1 MVEKIFW
8 KNPYLNQIET
18 YVTSVQGDNIAVEQT
33 IFYAFSGG
41 QEGDTGTIGNSR
53 VLQARAEGKE
63 IIYTLDQNHGFK
75 QGDPVKIKIDWERRY
90 QLMRLHFAAE
100 IVLELMY
107 RNLESIK
114 KIGAH
119 IAQDKARI
127 DFEWGENISNI
138 LPTIQKE
145 TRRIIK
151 ENLEIIS
158 AFSNEE
164 TEERY
169 WEIPGFAKVPCGGT
183 HLKRT
188 GEVGEIEL
196 KRKNPGKGKER
207 IEIYLYKS
215 PYATDKLIQTH

>member
-1 MVEKIFW
+1 MTKKIFW
-8 KNPYLNQIET
+8 ENPYLTQLET
-18 YVTSVQGDNIAVEQT
+18 YVTGVKGDEITLEET
-33 IFYAFSGG
+33 IFFTFSGG
-41 QEGDTGTIGNSR
+41 QENDTGTIGKCR
-53 VLQARAEGKE
+53 VLQARTEGKE
-63 IIYTLDQNHGFK
+63 IIYTLEQGHGLK
-75 QGDPVKIKIDWERRY
+75 KGNPVGIKIDWERRY

-107 RNLESIK
+107 RNFESIK

-127 DFEWGENISNI
+127 DFEWGENVSNV
-138 LPTIQKE
+138 LPIIHKE
-145 TRRIIK
+145 ALRII
-151 ENLEIIS
+151 EANSEIIS

-169 WEIPGFAKVPCGGT
+169 WEIAGFAKVPCGGT

-188 GEVGEIEL
+188 GEIGAIEL

-207 IEIYLYKS
+207 VEIYLENN
-215 PYATDKLIQTH
+215 PCQ

>member
-1 MVEKIFW
+1 MIHQVVIFMTKKIFW
-8 KNPYLNQIET
+8 DDPYLTQLKT
-18 YVTSVQGDNIAVEQT
+18 YITSVKRDDVTVEET
-33 IFYAFSGG
+33 IFFAFSGG
-41 QEGDTGTIGNSR
+41 QESDHGTIGNSN
-53 VLQARAEGKE
+53 VLQARTEGKE
-63 IIYTLDQNHGFK
+63 IIYTLESDHGLK
-75 QGDPVKIKIDWERRY
+75 EGDPVSIEIDWGRRY

-100 IVLELMY
+100 VVLELMY
-107 RNLESIK
+107 RNFESIK

-127 DFEWGENISNI
+127 DFEWSENISKV
-138 LPTIQKE
+138 LPVIHKE
-145 TRRIIK
+145 ARSII
-151 ENLEIIS
+151 EANQEIIS

-169 WEIPGFAKVPCGGT
+169 WEISGFAKVPCGGT

-207 IEIYLYKS
+207 IEIYLRKNS
-215 PYATDKLIQTH
+215 I

>member
-1 MVEKIFW
+1 MTKKIFW
-8 KNPYLNQIET
+8 GNPYLTELKTFITGVEG
-18 YVTSVQGDNIAVEQT
+18 GDITVEQT
-33 IFYAFSGG
+33 IFFAFSGG
-41 QEGDTGTIGNSR
+41 QEGDAGTIGDR
-53 VLQARAEGKE
+53 QVLQARTEGKE
-63 IIYTLDQNHGFK
+63 IIYTLEQGHGLEK
-75 QGDPVKIKIDWERRY
+75 GDPVSIRIDWERRY

-107 RNLESIK
+107 RNFESIK
-114 KIGAH
+114 KVGAH

-127 DFEWGENISNI
+127 DFEWGGNISNT

-145 TRRIIK
+145 AICII
-151 ENLEIIS
+151 EANSEIVS

-169 WEIPGFAKVPCGGT
+169 WEIEGFARVPCGGT

-188 GEVGEIEL
+188 GEVGAIVL

-207 IEIYLYKS
+207 IEIYVS
-215 PYATDKLIQTH
+215 EDSI

>member
-1 MVEKIFW
+1 MTRKIFW
-8 KNPYLNQIET
+8 KDPYLNQLET
-18 YVTSVQGDNIAVEQT
+18 YITGVKGNDITVEQT
-33 IFYAFSGG
+33 NFFAFSGG
-41 QEGDTGTIGNSR
+41 QESDHGTIGNSR
-53 VLQARAEGKE
+53 VLQARMEDRE
-63 IIYTLDQNHGFK
+63 IVYTLEQGDGLK
-75 QGDPVKIKIDWERRY
+75 RGDPVSIQIDWGRRY

-100 IVLELMY
+100 IVLELTY

-127 DFEWGENISNI
+127 DFEWGVNISNMLTI
-138 LPTIQKE
+138 IQKE
-145 TRRIIK
+145 ALSII
-151 ENLEIIS
+151 EANQEIIS

-169 WEIPGFAKVPCGGT
+169 WEILGFARIPCGGT

-188 GEVGEIEL
+188 GEIGEIEL

-207 IEIYLYKS
+207 IEIYVSEHSTLRNS
-215 PYATDKLIQTH
+215 